1 MFNSNSTTL
10 ITRYICRYCNSPMA
24 YATTPAGELAYECT
38 NRACQF
44 VAMVGCE
51 CSMNVAPEP
60 TPAAPV
66 AAEPTP
72 LAPRSAADRARD
84 KAAYHLAQGLR
95 IVETRGAYLVPSGSR
110 GNVIHRVQDGQC
122 SCEAAQ
128 NGRHCWHVAAV
139 EMVEAE
145 QLAA

>member
-1 MFNSNSTTL
+1 MLNTNSTTL
-10 ITRYICRYCNSPMA
+10 ITRYTCRHCGSSMA

-51 CSMNVAPEP
+51 CAMDEATTP
-60 TPAAPV
+60 TP

-72 LAPRSAADRARD
+72 IAARSAADRARD
-84 KAAYHLAQGLR
+84 KASYFIAQGLR
-95 IVETRGAYLVPSGSR
+95 VVETRGAYLVPSGSR
-110 GNVIHRVQDGQC
+110 GNIIHRVQDGQC

-128 NGRHCWHVAAV
+128 HGRHCWHVAAV
-139 EMVEAE
+139 DLVTSDL
-145 QLAA
+145 LAA